1 MLVGRAKLQ
10 KGETVFVWGASGGL
24 GSSSIQVAKY
34 LGAKIIAAAKSEED
48 AKQIHEIGADE
59 IVIYTKRDV
68 ESAVKNLTSGL
79 GVDVVFESVGEKTW
93 SMTLAMLR
101 SFGRVVIAG
110 TTSGDMGTQ
119 DLSDIY
125 VRQLS
130 IFGARMGTKEEFEKV
145 LELVAAGKLK
155 PIIDKTFPL
164 KGAAEAQGRM
174 AEGKHFG
181 KIVLEIK

>member
-1 MLVGRAKLQ
+1 MLVGRANLQ
-10 KGETVFVWGASGGL
+10 KGETVFIWGASGGL
-24 GSSSIQVAKY
+24 GSSAIQIAKY
-34 LGAKIIAAAKSEED
+34 LGARIIAAAKSEED
-48 AKQIHEIGADE
+48 ARQIREIGADE
-59 IVIYTKRDV
+59 IVIYTKGNV
-68 ESAVKNLTSGL
+68 ESEVKNLTNGL

-93 SMTLAMLR
+93 STTLAMLR
-101 SFGRVVIAG
+101 PFGRVVIAG

-164 KGAAEAQGRM
+164 KDAAKAQERM
-174 AEGKHFG
+174 VKGEHFG
-181 KIVLEIK
+181 KIMLEIQ